1 MRLHISASSQVSEC
15 QAPSFS
21 LRLCCR
27 SKKME
32 VKECFKHKSNLK
44 QRLGLRT
51 FKCSREISIN
61 RRHKLDAEVE
71 KACKVLIITD
81 QPNTETCVTP
91 VKRRARRK
99 TIRCWPRQSANQ
111 PAIGFPTI
119 PPKGSTVIGGNV
131 SLELAFTVLMS
142 FYVFWP
148 AKTMPTPKGLMPS
161 CLARI
166 GRKGVTGAAAAKMR
180 KKWPCVVGKCPK

>member
-81 QPNTETCVTP
+81 QPNT
-91 VKRRARRK
+91 VKL
-99 TIRCWPRQSANQ
+99 
-111 PAIGFPTI
+111 
-119 PPKGSTVIGGNV
+119 V
-131 SLELAFTVLMS
+131 
-142 FYVFWP
+142 
-148 AKTMPTPKGLMPS
+148 
-161 CLARI
+161 
-166 GRKGVTGAAAAKMR
+166 
-180 KKWPCVVGKCPK
+180 